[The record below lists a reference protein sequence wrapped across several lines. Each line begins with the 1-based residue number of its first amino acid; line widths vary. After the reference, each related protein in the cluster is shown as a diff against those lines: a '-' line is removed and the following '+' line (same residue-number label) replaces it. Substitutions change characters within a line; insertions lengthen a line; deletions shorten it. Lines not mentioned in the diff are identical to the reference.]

1 MAKRFASRGI
11 PLAPPPTK
19 HPVHAPL
26 ASAPGFAFRNLS
38 QLNYTQ
44 GHTVWQYCDRTM
56 RLREMLRPGFLNAAS
71 GEIAT
76 GDALL
81 AIAADRTVW
90 LAVKRLP
97 NSGVTLTWAR

>member
-1 MAKRFASRGI
+1 MSRRFSSRHL
-11 PLAPPPTK
+11 PLVEPKPGHEIYPA
-19 HPVHAPL
+19 L
-26 ASAPGFAFRNLS
+26 ATAPGFVLRNLS
-38 QLNYTQ
+38 ALNYSLH
-44 GHTVWQYCDRTM
+44 HTVWQYCDHGM
-56 RLREMLRPGFLNAAS
+56 RLRDMLRPGFLNPHS
-71 GEIAT
+71 REIAT